1 MDARKLEYAIQD
13 ARRFAD
19 RAEEMLDMATEL
31 DEALR
36 ETVTLSDDQ
45 VKTLRRLSL
54 DVTHAM
60 KDLRDSCEA
69 RVEVTES

>member
-1 MDARKLEYAIQD
+1 MDLKRLQYAIED
-13 ARRFAD
+13 AD
-19 RAEEMLDMATEL
+19 RFSARAKAAIEESQSQSAPIP
-31 DEALR
+31 
-36 ETVTLSDDQ
+36 DDQ

-69 RVEVTES
+69 RVEVTEA